1 MYKLTAYENIY
12 YTWQYGGSSLIHS
25 NSYELTHNLY
35 LSYNNN
41 AAVWKIILD
50 EKDDSYIWLSLPK
63 KDAPKAKP
71 EDLYIKA
78 SDIENKDSFYH
89 FMDEYMK
96 LRRSSLINDIRE
108 QNYIDQNMFTYK
120 ILEEEKL
127 RKNAISKYTD
137 KMGIAI
143 TSCNNFYS
151 INEIKRKGTSYEVT
165 LYETIKYNWQNIK
178 GFYNLSSGLYVQ
190 HKILFE

>member
-1 MYKLTAYENIY
+1 
-12 YTWQYGGSSLIHS
+12 
-25 NSYELTHNLY
+25 
-35 LSYNNN
+35 
-41 AAVWKIILD
+41 
-50 EKDDSYIWLSLPK
+50 
-63 KDAPKAKP
+63 
-71 EDLYIKA
+71 
-78 SDIENKDSFYH
+78 
-89 FMDEYMK
+89 
-96 LRRSSLINDIRE
+96 
-108 QNYIDQNMFTYK
+108 MFTYK

-137 KMGIAI
+137 KMGITI

-190 HKILFE
+190 HKILFEYIENADAWVILSDKYDESYKWGYSTYEPKTKEINSNLPVKI